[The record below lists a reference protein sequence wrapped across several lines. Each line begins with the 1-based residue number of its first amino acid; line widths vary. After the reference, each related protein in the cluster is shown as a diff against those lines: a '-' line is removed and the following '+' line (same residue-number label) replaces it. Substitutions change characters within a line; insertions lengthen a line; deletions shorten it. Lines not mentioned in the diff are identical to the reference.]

1 MLIVSFCQIVY
12 RGDNLTGDLHCHTKK
27 SDGSVEPC
35 EVVKLAAR
43 LGLSCIAITD
53 HDTMDGVPEAQQQS
67 KISGVKVI
75 PGIEVSTYDYK
86 HDKKAHILCYM
97 PSDPQPLIEFC
108 SETLRRRT
116 KASLEMIEKVKTR
129 YPVDVET
136 VKKYANGSTTIYKQ
150 HIALALMYMGYSL
163 TVFGDFYSS
172 LFSSSKP
179 GWALVE
185 TKLPDTREAFKIVK
199 ETGGVAVLAHPGV
212 YGNFDIIDELCEMG
226 LDGIEV
232 FHSCQSEE
240 DTKKA
245 LEAAKNYK
253 LLRTGGSDFH
263 GMTASRV
270 TPLGTKTAE
279 SDQLDELLK
288 RFV

>member
-1 MLIVSFCQIVY
+1 MLLTSFAGRKF
-12 RGDNLTGDLHCHTKK
+12 RGDKLTGDLHCHTKK
-27 SDGSVEPC
+27 SDGSVVPC

-53 HDTMDGVPEAQQQS
+53 HDTMDGVSEAQKQS
-67 KISGVKVI
+67 EISGVKII

-86 HDKKAHILCYM
+86 HEKKVHILCYM
-97 PSDPQPLIEFC
+97 PKKPQSLIEFC

-129 YPVDVET
+129 YPVDLET
-136 VKKYANGSTTIYKQ
+136 VKKYAGGSTAVYKQ
-150 HIALALMYMGYSL
+150 HIALALMNMGYSL
-163 TVFGDFYSS
+163 TVFGEFYAS

-185 TKLPDTREAFKIVK
+185 TKLPETREAFKVVK
-199 ETGGVAVLAHPGV
+199 ESGGAAVLAHPGV
-212 YGNFDIIDELCEMG
+212 YGNFDIVDELCAMG
-226 LDGIEV
+226 LDGIKV
-232 FHSCQSEE
+232 FHSRQSEE

-245 LEAAKNYK
+245 LEAARRYN

-263 GMTASRV
+263 GMTASKV

-279 SDQLDELLK
+279 SGQLEKLLEK
-288 RFV
+288 FG